1 MTSSEEKKLPTA
13 MEKVSSL
20 ESELTDLTIQLF
32 SLTQDM
38 VNTKL
43 KLELAAKSG
52 WILLAKARYVSPGG
66 PTSISRLQLPSAES
80 EKDVIAKRRIKTEEC
95 MQGNTKVRYYHHSF
109 VENAPPEEKSSEE

>member
-1 MTSSEEKKLPTA
+1 MSLISDNFKQPTKMTSSEEKKLPTA

-43 KLELAAKSG
+43 KLELAAK
-52 WILLAKARYVSPGG
+52 VS
-66 PTSISRLQLPSAES
+66 IFCLPN
-80 EKDVIAKRRIKTEEC
+80 
-95 MQGNTKVRYYHHSF
+95 QNQ
-109 VENAPPEEKSSEE
+109 